1 MGARTQLKTALEEAI
16 EGVRVIADV
25 RELPDLDPSY
35 RYAIQLIRNK
45 ITPAGRLAQFL
56 EEFELW
62 VLSAKV
68 DPETVEDALDDHV
81 DEVVLFLDGLSWLA
95 WSEGTRE
102 LNPDGYHGYKF
113 TITAGTQ
120 REE

>member
-1 MGARTQLKTALEEAI
+1 MGARAQLNAVLEEKLPD
-16 EGVRVIADV
+16 VRVIADV

-35 RYAIQLIRNK
+35 RYAIQLVRNK
-45 ITPAGRLAQFL
+45 ISPANRLDQFL

-62 VLSAKV
+62 VLDART
-68 DPETVEDALDDHV
+68 DPELVEDALDEHV
-81 DEVVLFLDGLSWLA
+81 DELVLVLDRLPWLV

-102 LNPDGYHGYKF
+102 LNPDNYHGYKF
-113 TITAGTQ
+113 TLTAGTQ